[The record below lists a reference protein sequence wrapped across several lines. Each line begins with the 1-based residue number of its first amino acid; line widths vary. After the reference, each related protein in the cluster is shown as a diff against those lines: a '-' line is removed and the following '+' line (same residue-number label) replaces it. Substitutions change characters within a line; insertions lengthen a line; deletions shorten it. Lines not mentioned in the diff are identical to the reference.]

1 MAHVFQPD
9 SHSCSREEGA
19 HHLVFMSKVQ
29 EQHREAV
36 EKLFFLNPRQNRVRA
51 GIIDALEKFG
61 QPWLEE
67 KDHSVYLRV
76 GDKDVQ
82 TLFAFDGSEAR
93 SNPVGV
99 VVFLR
104 MRNSPTEIIIMHMA
118 VHPDYA
124 LQGRR
129 ASAGLGLALIEKV
142 REIAS
147 RIRGVERLVLC
158 YHQGITIQVWNPK
171 RCPMPVH

>member
-1 MAHVFQPD
+1 MN
-9 SHSCSREEGA
+9 
-19 HHLVFMSKVQ
+19 LVFTSKVP

-36 EKLFFLNPRQNRVRA
+36 EKLFFMNPSQNRVRA
-51 GIIDALEKFG
+51 EIIDALEKFG

-82 TLFAFDGSEAR
+82 TLFVFDESHANLG
-93 SNPVGV
+93 PVGV

-104 MRNSPTEIIIMHMA
+104 MHSSPTEFVIMHMA

-124 LQGRR
+124 LRARR
-129 ASAGLGLALIEKV
+129 AGPGLGLALIEKV
-142 REIAS
+142 KEIAS
-147 RIRGVERLVLC
+147 RIKGVERLVLC
-158 YHQGITIQVWNPK
+158 YHQGISMQVWGTK
-171 RCPMPVH
+171 RCPMPTP